1 MLDWKKEKT
10 RRKTHIDK
18 RSYRKRKMM
27 IRKWW
32 KSKLIGFKV
41 FK

>member
-1 MLDWKKEKT
+1 LEEGENTKENADRQEK
-10 RRKTHIDK
+10 
-18 RSYRKRKMM
+18 YRKRKMM

-32 KSKLIGFKV
+32 KGKLIGFKV